1 MRGQLGLEDGL
12 LPAGKGMAGL
22 PGIIRAGREHAASS
36 EESVAD
42 SVSGTAKG
50 TPDQGGERLEREE
63 GGKPAA
69 GKAAEHGA
77 EREAAVAER
86 LDNGW
91 FRVKVPLP
99 YSLRYVNSYLVPET
113 DGSWTLIDPGLHT
126 AECRDIWLQ
135 ELDRLGIRIRDIGR
149 ILLTHQHPDHYGLA
163 GWFQQQA
170 GCPVLMTAEAGRYA
184 RRLWGSGSGFAA
196 ELTGWFRNHGMP
208 EELLDQLGPHLASF
222 RERVEPQPRLT
233 DLEPGS
239 RLDMGGESWE
249 IIDAPG
255 HAGGGVCLYSAA
267 SLTLIAGDQ
276 VLPRITPNISLI
288 PGTEEDPDPL
298 ASYLDSLRG
307 LSGLE
312 TKRVLPGHRDP
323 FADAGRRAME
333 IIAHH
338 ERRLEHLRRLLAE
351 GPASAFDL
359 CEREFGTH
367 LRHNIHNLRF
377 AMSETLAHLAW
388 LARRGEAAVS
398 GPDGGP
404 WMYASA

>member
-1 MRGQLGLEDGL
+1 
-12 LPAGKGMAGL
+12 MAGL